1 MFSWFKRERLT
12 YDQLDYALSLARQ
25 DFAKQIAELKNTV
38 EAAVKT
44 YKCVICKEDFARLSH
59 QSDKRCPACQR
70 EIKAIKAPSL
80 SQGNSGHR
88 GPGHDTRG
96 IHKGPK
102 P

>member
-1 MFSWFKRERLT
+1 MFGWLKRERLT
-12 YDQLDYALSLARQ
+12 VEQLNAALLLVRR
-25 DFAKQIAELKNTV
+25 DFADLKNAV

-44 YKCVICKEDFARLSH
+44 YKCIICKEDFARLPY

-70 EIKAIKAPSL
+70 EIKSTSAPAVA
-80 SQGNSGHR
+80 QGNIGHR
-88 GPGHDTRG
+88 GAGHNTRG